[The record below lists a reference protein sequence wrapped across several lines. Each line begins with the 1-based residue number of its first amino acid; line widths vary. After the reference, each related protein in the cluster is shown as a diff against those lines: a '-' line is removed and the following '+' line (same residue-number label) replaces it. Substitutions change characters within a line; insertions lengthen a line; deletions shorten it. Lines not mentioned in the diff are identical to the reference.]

1 MSRKLSR
8 FGLGLVLA
16 LSLAAGRS
24 VMAQPPRGND
34 NQNAPQE
41 IQPVKLTGPA
51 AKKADDLIKG
61 YTARIE
67 KEIEQARKEV
77 ERLRTELHELIDVRS
92 EMAAT
97 IAEVRGELAAKGTY
111 SAEPIIVQAAED
123 QNTTQAQGQGP
134 GNRFR
139 RDLLYGL
146 GSALPKDPSPEQ
158 RDQLRRLAPRAELKR
173 MVDRLRAEVEETRTE
188 VDQLAYQLLELR
200 SGVPTSYPRFGGM
213 GGGMGGM
220 GGGMG
225 PAMRARMAGMG
236 GPYGPW
242 FGSMGMPNVMG
253 GGMGG
258 MGPAMRARMAGMGG
272 PYGPWFG
279 SMGMPNV
286 MGGGMG
292 GMGGGMR

>member
-1 MSRKLSR
+1 
-8 FGLGLVLA
+8 
-16 LSLAAGRS
+16 LSLAAGQS
-24 VMAQPPRGND
+24 VMAQRAGND
-34 NQNAPQE
+34 NQNTPQE
-41 IQPVKLTGPA
+41 NQPVKLTGPA

-67 KEIEQARKEV
+67 KEIEQARKEI

-111 SAEPIIVQAAED
+111 SAEPIIVQAAAQD

-139 RDLLYGL
+139 RDFLYGL

-173 MVDRLRAEVEETRTE
+173 MVDRLRAEIEETRTE

-200 SGVPTSYPRFGGM
+200 SGVPASNQGFVGMGSGMGGM
-213 GGGMGGM
+213 GGGMGGN
-220 GGGMG
+220 GGNMG

-236 GPYGPW
+236 IPYGPW
-242 FGSMGMPNVMG
+242 FGTMGMPRGMG

-258 MGPAMRARMAGMGG
+258 IG
-272 PYGPWFG
+272 
-279 SMGMPNV
+279 
-286 MGGGMG
+286 G